1 MRRTFLTRPALL
13 ILVLAAAGACRDSPV
28 DPSRQAMT
36 LEIRHRSTPFEEET
50 LAPGATLQLGAV
62 LVSSTGTDQDATG
75 LAWRSTETGVATVD
89 GGGLVTAVA
98 AGTTRVIVSA
108 GERADTGVVNV
119 AHPVAGSVAC
129 AAGDRVLSLAVG
141 EAATMVGEEATQFC
155 LPGEGAQGSDY
166 LVVPFNASSTAGA
179 RLDTR
184 VEASPRPATSVAPQ
198 PQALSA
204 QLAPRRAGTR
214 DPIPDQ
220 RFHDLH
226 MARSRAEF
234 EPALRLAVSAP
245 RVARQSAPTVGTLME
260 LNASTLAGTGCENP
274 NWRTGRVMVVSQ
286 RAIIVADTL
295 NPAGGFTT
303 ADYQAIADVF
313 DDLIWDVNVANFGE
327 PTDIDEN
334 GRVIIF
340 YTRAVNELTAA
351 NAASYVG
358 GFFYNR
364 DLFPRRGTTACA
376 GSNEAE
382 MFYML
387 VPDPQGVVNGNVR
400 GRNFVLERTYSVLAH
415 EFQHLINDSR
425 RLYVNSAPVWE
436 DNWLN
441 EGLSHIAEE
450 LTFYE
455 ASGFEPRQNLGTT
468 PVAGAN
474 SPVFLRYNLDNVE
487 RYIRFL
493 REPEQHS
500 VMGTVD
506 ELATRGAS
514 WAFLRY
520 AADRDAGDDR
530 ALWTRLANSTTRG
543 IDNLEGVLGVD
554 AREWMHD
561 WQVSVFT
568 DDAGPPVSAE
578 YTQPSWNFRLLTQIL
593 SASGQFQ
600 LNTIRIGSASS
611 NLRLLGGGGAF
622 LRTSVADGDRQAVRT
637 TVNSLPPPSRLR
649 VTVVRL
655 R

>member
-1 MRRTFLTRPALL
+1 MRRTILSRPALL
-13 ILVLAAAGACRDSPV
+13 VLLSAALGACRDGPV

-36 LEIRHRSTPFEEET
+36 LEMRRGSVPFEEET
-50 LAPGATLQLGAV
+50 LAPGSTLNLTAV
-62 LVSSTGTDQDATG
+62 LITSSGTDQDASG
-75 LAWRSTETGVATVD
+75 LAWSSTATEVASVNGTGM
-89 GGGLVTAVA
+89 VTAIA
-98 AGTTRVIVSA
+98 PGTTRIIVSA
-108 GERADTGVVNV
+108 GERADTGIVNV
-119 AHPVAGSVAC
+119 AVPVSGALAC
-129 AAGDRVLSLAVG
+129 APGDQVLSLAVG
-141 EAATMVGEEATQFC
+141 ETATMIGEEATRFC
-155 LPGEGAQGSDY
+155 LPGEGAEGSDY
-166 LVVPFNASSTAGA
+166 LIVPFNASSTAGA
-179 RLDTR
+179 RLETR
-184 VEASPRPATSVAPQ
+184 VEASPRPSTSVAPQ
-198 PQALSA
+198 PQPLAA

-214 DPIPDQ
+214 EPIPDQ

-226 MARSRAEF
+226 MERSRAEF
-234 EPALRLAVSAP
+234 EPALRLSLNAP
-245 RVARQSAPTVGTLME
+245 RVARQAAPTVGTHIQ
-260 LNASTLAGTGCENP
+260 LNASTLAGTGCEDP
-274 NWRTGRVMVVSQ
+274 TWRTGRVMVVSE

-340 YTRAVNELTAA
+340 YTRAVNELTPA

-364 DLFPRRGTTACA
+364 DLFSRRGATACA

-387 VPDPQGVVNGNVR
+387 VPDPQGEVNGNVR
-400 GRNFVLERTYSVLAH
+400 GRNFVMERTYSVLAH

-450 LTFYE
+450 LVFYE

-468 PVAGAN
+468 PVAGAS
-474 SPVFLRYNLDNVE
+474 SPVFMRYSLDNVE

-493 REPEQHS
+493 REPEEHS
-500 VMGTVD
+500 VMGAVE

-520 AADRDAGDDR
+520 AADRDPGDDR
-530 ALWTRLANSTTRG
+530 ALWTRLVNSTTRG
-543 IDNLEGVLGVD
+543 IDNLEGVLGVN
-554 AREWMHD
+554 ARVWMHD
-561 WQVSVFT
+561 WQVSVYT
-568 DDAGPPVSAE
+568 DDAGLPVASE

-600 LNTIRIGSASS
+600 LSTIRIGSGSS
-611 NLRLLGGGGAF
+611 NLRLAGGGAAF
-622 LRTSVADGDRQAVRT
+622 LRTSVADGERQAVRT

-649 VTVVRL
+649 VAVVRL